1 MGELENFSIVQ
12 DVLLPFGAV
21 LFGGLLSLGGTF
33 LALRSSHSLDVE
45 RSKAEAKKNDAE
57 DAFRGL

>member
-33 LALRSSHSLDVE
+33 LALRSGHSLDVE
-45 RSKAEAKKNDAE
+45 RLKAEAKKNDAE